1 MPVILSQRQ
10 EEILNHL
17 IKLKR
22 NPQNVVYIGNQMD
35 TYPPNIEDKELIQIL
50 KDLDANRLIHFK
62 MNGTHKRDLYV
73 AADVEILPS
82 ADTYFKEKKIE
93 QKKDTR
99 EKIRTYAPITISLIA
114 LIKSFLP
121 EITTG
126 MKLLMRLL
134 R

>member
-1 MPVILSQRQ
+1 MPAILSQRQ

-22 NPQNVVYIGNQMD
+22 NSQNVVYIGNQMN

-50 KDLDANRLIHFK
+50 KDLDANGLIHFK

-93 QKKDTR
+93 QKTDTR
-99 EKIRTYAPITISLIA
+99 DRISIYVPIILAIITAVIGIIELLLKIY
-114 LIKSFLP
+114 
-121 EITTG
+121 
-126 MKLLMRLL
+126 
-134 R
+134 

>member
-17 IKLKR
+17 IRLKR

-50 KDLDANRLIHFK
+50 KDLDANGLIHFK
-62 MNGTHKRDLYV
+62 MVGTHKNDLYC
-73 AADVEILPS
+73 AARVEILPT

-93 QKKDTR
+93 QKQDR
-99 EKIRTYAPITISLIA
+99 EDKIETYTSTTISIIA

-121 EITTG
+121 EIIAK
-126 MKLLMRLL
+126 MKLLMQLL
-134 R
+134 K